1 MQYSESFLN
10 QWEHI
15 IGEVNKT
22 DVPLEC
28 VKKIIIRLEGKRQ
41 KTINLSNLK
50 KQGLDWEEI
59 EIVVTRM
66 LSEFGDQVQDVDLM
80 VDITAVAEIVQPR
93 TDKLL
98 ESLK

>member
-59 EIVVTRM
+59 EIIVTRM

>member
-98 ESLK
+98 ENLK

>member
-1 MQYSESFLN
+1 MQYSESFLD

-98 ESLK
+98 ENLK

>member
-28 VKKIIIRLEGKRQ
+28 IKKIIIRLEGKRQ

-59 EIVVTRM
+59 EIIVTRM
-66 LSEFGDQVQDVDLM
+66 LCEFGDQVQDVDLM

>member
-41 KTINLSNLK
+41 KTINLANLK
-50 KQGLDWEEI
+50 KQGLDWDEI
-59 EIVVTRM
+59 ETVVTRM
-66 LSEFGDQVQDVDLM
+66 LSEFGEQVQDVDLM
-80 VDITAVAEIVQPR
+80 VDITAVAEIVQPK

-98 ESLK
+98 ENLK